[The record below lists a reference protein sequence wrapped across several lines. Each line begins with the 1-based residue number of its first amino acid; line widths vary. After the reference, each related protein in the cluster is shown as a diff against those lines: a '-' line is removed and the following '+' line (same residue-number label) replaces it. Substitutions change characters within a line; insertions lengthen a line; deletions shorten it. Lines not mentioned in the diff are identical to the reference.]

1 MTIEPKHIEEQLFA
15 QLRVA
20 TAQRLRAADRG
31 DGGLCVLLARQRNA
45 SLAELRA
52 CSARQPCHILHAA

>member
-1 MTIEPKHIEEQLFA
+1 MTIELQHIEDQLFA

-20 TAQRLRAADRG
+20 TAQRLRAAQRG
-31 DGGLCVLLARQRNA
+31 DGGLCVLLARQRSA

-52 CSARQPCHILHAA
+52 RSARQPCRILHAA

>member
-1 MTIEPKHIEEQLFA
+1 MTIEFEHIEDQLFA

-31 DGGLCVLLARQRNA
+31 DGGLCVLLARQRCA

-52 CSARQPCHILHAA
+52 NSSSQPRRLLYAA